1 MDVFLSLV
9 FFVICAL
16 HSNEICLKTL
26 SNYINIFKH
35 HFFRRRLFALR
46 QRFFS
51 KPISDTTFFKG
62 FDFEAE
68 NSEAFLSLFARQV
81 RYNFFFNLS
90 NRKEFFLQLLT
101 RLHPQTNIVMEA
113 ESLMNGKVT
122 LFCVTH
128 RFTSEWNWHLDLNTK
143 QPFNRDSFYT
153 SISLPADTGNDVK
166 FAWELS
172 RFHFT
177 WTLGKAYWTTN
188 RRDYKEKFLS
198 LALDWIEKNP
208 FCYGINWTSPMDVA
222 IRACNWIAGFYFFND
237 DTPTQDETNAWITIL
252 KSLWQH
258 GTYLEHNLEYTRRSG
273 NHLLADAVG
282 LLMLGVFFKAS
293 ERGRK
298 WLMLGKQILEEE
310 ILLQTYP
317 DGVNYEMSIAYHR
330 LVTEFFLTA
339 FILMNINKQPFS
351 DAYRERL
358 VQLLRYIF
366 HYTKP
371 NGSAPLLGDS
381 DDGRLFWFSEEEDF
395 NHHTSLFSIAQTLF
409 DLPFTTGDS
418 DFSEQALWLLG
429 TNGWE
434 TFERKKRMAEPVSLG
449 SMLFRES
456 QFAVM
461 RSGDAHIFIDA
472 GELGKR
478 GWGGHGNNDTL
489 SFELYASGVNWLTD
503 RGTFTY
509 TANRRLRNELRST
522 RSHNTVMIDGEELA
536 EFANA
541 FKVKEDLTN
550 PKILKWET
558 NEMYDVLI
566 AEHEAYT
573 RLANP
578 VRHTRE
584 FSFDKGR
591 KELLITDTLK
601 GRGTHTA
608 EFFFHFAPDLTL
620 VQDGNTVTA
629 THIDSAKLM
638 VVLSAKPDEM
648 FIQPSWIAP
657 RYNRRVDTQMLTV
670 RLAFEDTLTMS
681 VRFSWQEAINDDM
694 SC

>member
-1 MDVFLSLV
+1 M
-9 FFVICAL
+9 FFVICAPC
-16 HSNEICLKTL
+16 SNTICLKTL
-26 SNYINIFKH
+26 PNYINIFKH
-35 HFFRRRLFALR
+35 HFFRRRFFALR

-51 KPISDTTFFKG
+51 KPISDLAFFKC

-68 NSEAFLSLFARQV
+68 SGEAFLSLFARQV

-113 ESLMNGKVT
+113 ESIMNGKVT
-122 LFCVTH
+122 LFGVTH
-128 RFTSEWNWHLDLNTK
+128 RFTNGWNWHLDLNTK
-143 QPFNRDSFYT
+143 QPFNSHSFYT
-153 SISLPADTGNDVK
+153 SISLPTDTGNDVK

-177 WTLGKAYWTTN
+177 WTLGKAYWITN
-188 RRDYKEKFLS
+188 RRDYKEKFFS

-208 FCYGINWTSPMDVA
+208 FCYGVNWMSPMDVA

-237 DTPTQDETNAWITIL
+237 DAPTEHETTAWITIL

-310 ILLQTYP
+310 ILLQTYS

-330 LVTEFFLTA
+330 MVTEFFLTA
-339 FILMNINKQPFS
+339 FLLMNINKQPFS

-358 VQLLRYIF
+358 IQMLRYIF

-371 NGSAPLLGDS
+371 DGSAPLVGDS

-395 NHHTSLFSIAQTLF
+395 NTHTSLFSIAQTLF
-409 DLPFTTGDS
+409 DLPFTTD
-418 DFSEQALWLLG
+418 DAEFSEQALWLLG

-434 TFERKKRMAEPVSLG
+434 MFQRKKRAAKPVSLG
-449 SMLFRES
+449 SMLFKES
-456 QFAVM
+456 QFVVM
-461 RSGDAHIFIDA
+461 RDGDTHIFIDA

-489 SFELYASGVNWLTD
+489 SFELYANGVNWLTD

-509 TANRRLRNELRST
+509 TANRQLRDELRST
-522 RSHNTVMIDGEELA
+522 RSHNTVMIDGAELA

-558 NEMYDVLI
+558 NHERDVLTT
-566 AEHEAYT
+566 EHEAYT

-584 FSFDKGR
+584 FLFDKGR
-591 KELLITDTLK
+591 KELLITDTLT
-601 GRGTHTA
+601 GRGTHTV
-608 EFFFHFAPDLTL
+608 EFFFHFAPDITL
-620 VQDGNTVTA
+620 VQEGNTVTA

-648 FIQPSWIAP
+648 LIQPSWIAP
-657 RYNRRVDTQMLTV
+657 RYNRRVETQRLTV
-670 RLAFEDTLTMS
+670 RLAFEDTLIVS
-681 VRFSWQEAINDDM
+681 VHFSWQT
-694 SC
+694 